1 MKPLYKFCSVW
12 DGDPRN
18 SFLLPSGD
26 FMGVY
31 ECFIILFLITSSYK
45 SIYEKIRKQVRKST
59 GFKSKMK
66 NSNKFVHVWACLGKP
81 RVTSV
86 FMGTFVVSPFTTLY
100 KNLTK
105 QWSSSW
111 NIQIWKLEQTGS
123 VIRLI
128 EDIRCNIFMAKIF

>member
-45 SIYEKIRKQVRKST
+45 SIYEKIRQQVRKST

-66 NSNKFVHVWACLGKP
+66 NSDKFVHVWACLGKP

-86 FMGTFVVSPFTTLY
+86 FMGTFVVSITFHYFVQKFDQTVKQFLKY
-100 KNLTK
+100 SNLKTRANRICHTSH
-105 QWSSSW
+105 W
-111 NIQIWKLEQTGS
+111 
-123 VIRLI
+123 RH
-128 EDIRCNIFMAKIF
+128 